1 MPAVTS
7 YNPTG
12 NTYIDGLLDGTKWAV
27 NSFTFSFP
35 TRASFYQS
43 GYGDGEPLNNF
54 GALNTAQQAAVRSAL
69 TLDATVANISFHE
82 IAETATQHAD
92 LRYAQSDAPSTA
104 WGYYPSPIPEGGDVW
119 VSNASG
125 WYDNPI
131 KGSYGYATF
140 IHETG
145 HALGLKHPH
154 EIEGAFGAMP
164 LARDTLEYTVMSY
177 RSYAGASSTTGYTNG
192 DFDYPQSLMMED
204 IRAIQQLYGA
214 NFSTHAEDLSITHI

>member
-7 YNPTG
+7 YSPTG

-35 TRASFYQS
+35 TRASFYES

-92 LRYAQSDAPSTA
+92 LRYAQSARIPQMERLTADLWTLLIKEIDAFPRRLCHA
-104 WGYYPSPIPEGGDVW
+104 ERH
-119 VSNASG
+119 
-125 WYDNPI
+125 
-131 KGSYGYATF
+131 
-140 IHETG
+140 HETNRDDSVDSVLPPPPE
-145 HALGLKHPH
+145 ALRPFLKPNTCLLSFKRKSKKSDPRPLHVS
-154 EIEGAFGAMP
+154 EIGRM
-164 LARDTLEYTVMSY
+164 
-177 RSYAGASSTTGYTNG
+177 
-192 DFDYPQSLMMED
+192 
-204 IRAIQQLYGA
+204 IRK
-214 NFSTHAEDLSITHI
+214 S